1 MLLLGDVFLRHYYS
15 VFNYENLDVLLAVN
29 SHSKHAVAIKTV
41 ENSKALIGII
51 ILILLILSFAI
62 YKFLKHRISEKAKT

>member
-15 VFNYENLDVLLAVN
+15 VFDYENLDVLLAVN
-29 SHSKHAVAIKTV
+29 SHSKHAVAIKKT

-51 ILILLILSFAI
+51 ILILLVLSFVI
-62 YKFLKHRISEKAKT
+62 FKFVKYRISEKAKA

>member
-15 VFNYENLDVLLAVN
+15 VFDYENLDVLLAVN
-29 SHSKHAVAIKTV
+29 SHSKHAVAIKTT

-51 ILILLILSFAI
+51 ILISIVFIFGI
-62 YKFLKHRISEKAKT
+62 YKFVKYRSSEKEKA